1 MIAAEQGF
9 KIVRRRMN
17 APCAILLNTANF
29 TVPVLP
35 IVVLSLVLFD
45 CHCGW
50 PQPREA

>member
-29 TVPVLP
+29 TVRVPP
-35 IVVLSLVLFD
+35 IVALSLLLFD
-45 CHCGW
+45 CHSGW
-50 PQPREA
+50 PQAREA